1 MLINQSGL
9 ILVELW
15 NVKSISLQG
24 SFQGVIICRQSLA
37 SHGRAICY
45 RVGSNRLSSRL
56 SDPCRALYQ
65 HGINHDHYCSAC
77 NLTITLTCLLL
88 IFNREPLCCTL
99 SSWLAFPSHAL
110 SNPLA
115 FTTPYPLC
123 CVSFMPC
130 DSYLSVI
137 WLPPSA
143 FPARGSLCLGA
154 CSAWSDKRWIIPFQT
169 TLWGRIGAGSGITPF
184 LSKWKGVRV
193 CNNRGWAKR

>member
-24 SFQGVIICRQSLA
+24 SFQGVIICGQSLA
-37 SHGRAICY
+37 SYGRAICY
-45 RVGSNRLSSRL
+45 RVGSNRLSSRV

-77 NLTITLTCLLL
+77 NLTITLTRLLL
-88 IFNREPLCCTL
+88 IFQ
-99 SSWLAFPSHAL
+99 SWAAVLYALFLTAFPSHAL

-137 WLPPSA
+137 W
-143 FPARGSLCLGA
+143 RH
-154 CSAWSDKRWIIPFQT
+154 RRPFQREEACV
-169 TLWGRIGAGSGITPF
+169 WERAVPEVI
-184 LSKWKGVRV
+184 KGE
-193 CNNRGWAKR
+193 